1 MSGTASSGWIAAV
14 VGLLELGLLLGALYL
29 TAYQFRRTRASAYIE
44 RFNSRDM
51 LESRVA
57 VDRWL
62 REHQTTSARLEALE
76 NDPHLLTQVRQ
87 FANLFQE
94 LGAAYQFRVV
104 HRKTVGILFD
114 ALVVMYWEQL
124 RFWVYDYRAR
134 LSPTLYARFEH
145 LYRQMHRQLRSSDR
159 NVEYVVGYGSLMDPA
174 SVSAA
179 LGRAV
184 SPDELIPVTLN
195 GFKRS
200 WSIGEEVRIGAS
212 ERSTTAAFLDL
223 IREPGSKT
231 RAVMFQASSSEV
243 QRLVV
248 RERNYNKQDVS
259 GDVRLT
265 GGQSLHSNAVAW
277 CFLGKEEHRLGTP
290 AANVVILESYLAR
303 VSSGAARID
312 PALADE
318 VSEAARMSDFG
329 VASGTYRFTDPA
341 QAALV

>member
-1 MSGTASSGWIAAV
+1 MLGSENSGWIAAV
-14 VGLLELGLLLGALYL
+14 AGLLELGLLLGAVYL
-29 TAYQFRRTRASAYIE
+29 TAYQFRRTRSSAYIE

-124 RFWVYDYRAR
+124 RFWIYDYRAR

-145 LYRQMHRQLRSSDR
+145 LYREMHRQLRSSER

-200 WSIGEEVRIGAS
+200 LVDRGTGSARPRDSGTSQAVLVRAARRTWRVTGQAENPVRIDS
-212 ERSTTAAFLDL
+212 VELPLLERVTTSTH
-223 IREPGSKT
+223 R
-231 RAVMFQASSSEV
+231 RSSV
-243 QRLVV
+243 WQ
-248 RERNYNKQDVS
+248 
-259 GDVRLT
+259 
-265 GGQSLHSNAVAW
+265 
-277 CFLGKEEHRLGTP
+277 
-290 AANVVILESYLAR
+290 
-303 VSSGAARID
+303 
-312 PALADE
+312 
-318 VSEAARMSDFG
+318 
-329 VASGTYRFTDPA
+329 
-341 QAALV
+341 